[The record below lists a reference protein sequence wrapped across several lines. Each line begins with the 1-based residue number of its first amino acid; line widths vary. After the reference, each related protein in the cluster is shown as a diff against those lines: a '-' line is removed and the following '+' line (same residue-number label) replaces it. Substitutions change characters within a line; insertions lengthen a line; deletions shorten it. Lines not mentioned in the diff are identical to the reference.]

1 MLWKMNIGYIGYNS
15 AMNNMKYTTIIAI
28 DPDTEKSGVA
38 LLDLKRSEVEARA
51 MPFPELLDMLRDV
64 SQWTS
69 PLKVI
74 VEGGW
79 LVAKSNYHYARGKG
93 GERIAKNVGA
103 NHETGR
109 KIVEMLE
116 YWGIQHEVV
125 HPLKKYWRGRE
136 GKITLTELNSLLR
149 GMGIREMGRC
159 NQDMR
164 DAVLIA
170 LTYSGLP
177 MRMR

>member
-1 MLWKMNIGYIGYNS
+1 MR
-15 AMNNMKYTTIIAI
+15 TDVIIAI
-28 DPDTEKSGVA
+28 DPDVKASGVA
-38 LLDLKRSEVEARA
+38 VLDIPKRTVEARA
-51 MPFPELLDMLRDV
+51 MPFPELIDMLRDV

-69 PLKVI
+69 PCKVI

-79 LVAKSNYHYARGKG
+79 LVSKSNYHYARGKG

-109 KIVEMLE
+109 KIVEMLAH
-116 YWGIQHEVV
+116 WGIEHEVI
-125 HPLKKYWRGRE
+125 HPLKKCWKGRD
-136 GKITLTELNSLLR
+136 GKITLAELNSLLR
-149 GMGIREMGRC
+149 GMGIKEMGRC

-164 DAVLIA
+164 DSALLA

-177 MRMR
+177 MRMG

>member
-1 MLWKMNIGYIGYNS
+1 MRPDV
-15 AMNNMKYTTIIAI
+15 IIAI
-28 DPDTEKSGVA
+28 DPDVKASGVA
-38 LLDLKRSEVEARA
+38 VLDIPKRSVEARV
-51 MPFPELLDMLRDV
+51 MPFPELIDMLRDV

-69 PLKVI
+69 ACKVI

-79 LVAKSNYHYARGKG
+79 LVSAHWHLKAGDNKKTAAAKGNSAGR
-93 GERIAKNVGA
+93 

-109 KIVEMLE
+109 RIVEMLA
-116 YWGIQHEVV
+116 YWGIEHEVI
-125 HPLKKYWRGRE
+125 HPLKKCWKGRDR
-136 GKITLTELNSLLR
+136 KITLAELNSLLR

-159 NQDMR
+159 NQDVR

>member
-1 MLWKMNIGYIGYNS
+1 MRPDV
-15 AMNNMKYTTIIAI
+15 IIAV
-28 DPDTEKSGVA
+28 DPDVTASGVA
-38 LLDLKRSEVEARA
+38 VLDIPKREVEARV
-51 MPFPELLDMLRDV
+51 MPFPELIDMLRDV
-64 SQWTS
+64 SQWSVPTR
-69 PLKVI
+69 VI

-79 LVAKSNYHYARGKG
+79 LVSKSNYHYARGRG

-109 KIVEMLE
+109 KIVEMLAH
-116 YWGIQHEVV
+116 WGIEHEVI
-125 HPLKKYWRGRE
+125 HPLKKCWKGRD
-136 GKITLTELNSLLR
+136 GKITLSELNSLLR

-159 NQDMR
+159 NQDVR

-177 MRMR
+177 MRMG

>member
-1 MLWKMNIGYIGYNS
+1 
-15 AMNNMKYTTIIAI
+15 MKCTTIMAI

-38 LLDLKRSEVEARA
+38 MLDLKRSEVEASA
-51 MPFPELLDMLRDV
+51 MPFPELIDMLSDV
-64 SQWTS
+64 SRWTS
-69 PLKVI
+69 PCKVVI
-74 VEGGW
+74 EGGW
-79 LVAKSNYHYARGKG
+79 LVSKSNYHYARGRG

-109 KIVEMLE
+109 KIVEMLA
-116 YWGIQHEVV
+116 YWGIEHEVIR
-125 HPLKKYWRGRE
+125 PLRKCWKGRD
-136 GKITLTELNSLLR
+136 GKITLAELNSLLR

-159 NQDMR
+159 NQDVR

>member
-1 MLWKMNIGYIGYNS
+1 
-15 AMNNMKYTTIIAI
+15 MKYTTIIAI

-38 LLDLKRSEVEARA
+38 TLDLDGMKVYAEA
-51 MPFPELLDMLRDV
+51 MPFPVLLEELSNTQCLSRGKNF
-64 SQWTS
+64 
-69 PLKVI
+69 KVI

-79 LVAKSNYHYARGKG
+79 LVSKSNYHYAKGRG

-109 KIVEMLE
+109 KIVEMLA
-116 YWGIQHEVV
+116 YWGIEHEVV
-125 HPLKKYWRGRE
+125 RPLKKCWKGRD
-136 GKITLTELNSLLR
+136 GKITLAELNSLLR
-149 GMGIREMGRC
+149 GMGISEMGRC
-159 NQDMR
+159 NQDVR

-170 LTYSGLP
+170 LTCSGLP

>member
-1 MLWKMNIGYIGYNS
+1 M
-15 AMNNMKYTTIIAI
+15 IIAI
-28 DPDTEKSGVA
+28 DPDVKASGVA
-38 LLDLKRSEVEARA
+38 VLDIPKRSVEARA
-51 MPFPELLDMLRDV
+51 MPFPELIDMLRDV

-69 PLKVI
+69 ACKVI

-79 LVAKSNYHYARGKG
+79 LVSKSNYHYARGRG

-116 YWGIQHEVV
+116 HWGIEHEVI
-125 HPLKKYWRGRE
+125 HPLKKCWKGRD
-136 GKITLTELNSLLR
+136 GKITLAELNSLLR
-149 GMGIREMGRC
+149 GMGIKEMGRC
-159 NQDMR
+159 NQDVR

-177 MRMR
+177 MRMG

>member
-1 MLWKMNIGYIGYNS
+1 MEES
-15 AMNNMKYTTIIAI
+15 AVRADVIIAI
-28 DPDTEKSGVA
+28 DPDVKASGVA
-38 LLDLKRSEVEARA
+38 MLDIPKRTVEARA
-51 MPFPELLDMLRDV
+51 MPFPELLEMLLVV
-64 SQWTS
+64 SRWS
-69 PLKVI
+69 VPCRVI

-79 LVAKSNYHYARGKG
+79 LVSKSNYHYARGKG

-125 HPLKKYWRGRE
+125 HPLKKCWKGRD
-136 GKITLTELNSLLR
+136 GKIALAELNSLLR
-149 GMGIREMGRC
+149 GMGIKEMGRC
-159 NQDMR
+159 NQDVR

-170 LTYSGLP
+170 LTCSGLP

>member
-1 MLWKMNIGYIGYNS
+1 MEES
-15 AMNNMKYTTIIAI
+15 AVRTDVIIAI

-38 LLDLKRSEVEARA
+38 LLDLKHGEVEVSA
-51 MPFPELLDMLRDV
+51 MPFPELIDMLRDV

-69 PLKVI
+69 PCKVI

-79 LVAKSNYHYARGKG
+79 LVSKSNYHYARGKG

-103 NHETGR
+103 NHETGK

-116 YWGIQHEVV
+116 HWGIQHEVV
-125 HPLKKYWRGRE
+125 HPLKKCWRGRE
-136 GKITLTELNSLLR
+136 GKITKEEMDSLLQ
-149 GMGIREMGRC
+149 GSGLPPLARC
-159 NQDMR
+159 NQDVR
-164 DAVLIA
+164 DSALLA

-177 MRMR
+177 MRMK

>member
-1 MLWKMNIGYIGYNS
+1 MR
-15 AMNNMKYTTIIAI
+15 TDVIIAI
-28 DPDTEKSGVA
+28 DPDVKASGVA
-38 LLDLKRSEVEARA
+38 VLDIPKRTVEASA

-69 PLKVI
+69 PCKVI

-79 LVAKSNYHYARGKG
+79 LVSKSNYHYARGKG

-109 KIVEMLE
+109 KIVEMLA
-116 YWGIQHEVV
+116 YWGIEHEVI
-125 HPLKKYWRGRE
+125 HPLKKCWKGRD
-136 GKITLTELNSLLR
+136 GKITLAELNSLLR
-149 GMGIREMGRC
+149 GMGIKEMGRC
-159 NQDMR
+159 NQDVR

-170 LTYSGLP
+170 LTCSGLP

>member
-1 MLWKMNIGYIGYNS
+1 MR
-15 AMNNMKYTTIIAI
+15 ADVIIAI
-28 DPDTEKSGVA
+28 DPDVKASGVA
-38 LLDLKRSEVEARA
+38 MLDIPKRTVEARA
-51 MPFPELLDMLRDV
+51 MPFPELLEMLLVV
-64 SQWTS
+64 SRWS
-69 PLKVI
+69 VPCRVI

-109 KIVEMLE
+109 KIVEMLA
-116 YWGIQHEVV
+116 YWGIEHEVI
-125 HPLKKYWRGRE
+125 HPLKKCWKGRD
-136 GKITLTELNSLLR
+136 GKITLAELNSLLR

-159 NQDMR
+159 NQDVR

-170 LTYSGLP
+170 LTCSGLP
-177 MRMR
+177 MRMK